1 MSTLNDFVVLSTVA
15 LLLLLLLLLQD
26 DEYFK
31 RMPEPC
37 DDELDMLD
45 LAFDLKET

>member
-1 MSTLNDFVVLSTVA
+1 M
-15 LLLLLLLLLQD
+15 LLLLLLQD

>member
-1 MSTLNDFVVLSTVA
+1 MSDETSTYCW
-15 LLLLLLLLLQD
+15 QD
-26 DEYFK
+26 EEYYK

-45 LAFDLKET
+45 LAFGLTET

>member
-1 MSTLNDFVVLSTVA
+1 MTNEHCFA
-15 LLLLLLLLLQD
+15 LMPQD
-26 DEYFK
+26 QEYFD

-45 LAFDLKET
+45 LAFELKET